1 MNTENEHAPSHA
13 LMRETMEDNKM
24 ETEIKIA
31 AEKLGISLTDA
42 QTKFNEIAVTAGV
55 EPTSDLAL
63 ALWRSYASQQIRNSN
78 RPQQQQN
85 NGAGSAF
92 GFFISLDEPRDSNS
106 YNRRQ
111 AIAEYKRDANNAYV
125 EGFVALAELSDDGD
139 SYTISRYHNGEEDSS
154 KAMRLPE
161 YAETLEDGSI
171 VIALDNRKHFQSGG
185 DNKQYGKALRVIMQ
199 TKGLF
204 VGKVG
209 NDEEYKLYNF
219 SYKNSEFSPSTFT
232 WLHMPVMIST
242 FAEDTLYGFTD
253 KTLNGLALNDNP
265 EAEIYRNVE
274 HLNMENLMVG
284 LCSRNISDLTLLD
297 AKHIQLRDNPANR
310 RFVITNGTVCNIS
323 MTPTGN
329 GNRIMYLSDLNAEFN
344 YDNEGMTTCWMPAN
358 INIDFG
364 IGSSVTVV
372 GRTSQREGDDG
383 YEPATINVAG
393 VLVTERVGQVE
404 EVAVSEE
411 SMEWF

>member
-1 MNTENEHAPSHA
+1 
-13 LMRETMEDNKM
+13 
-24 ETEIKIA
+24 
-31 AEKLGISLTDA
+31 
-42 QTKFNEIAVTAGV
+42 
-55 EPTSDLAL
+55 
-63 ALWRSYASQQIRNSN
+63 
-78 RPQQQQN
+78 
-85 NGAGSAF
+85 
-92 GFFISLDEPRDSNS
+92 
-106 YNRRQ
+106 
-111 AIAEYKRDANNAYV
+111 
-125 EGFVALAELSDDGD
+125 
-139 SYTISRYHNGEEDSS
+139 
-154 KAMRLPE
+154 
-161 YAETLEDGSI
+161 
-171 VIALDNRKHFQSGG
+171 
-185 DNKQYGKALRVIMQ
+185 
-199 TKGLF
+199 
-204 VGKVG
+204 
-209 NDEEYKLYNF
+209 
-219 SYKNSEFSPSTFT
+219 
-232 WLHMPVMIST
+232 MIST

-393 VLVTERVGQVE
+393 ILVTERVGQVE
-404 EVAVSEE
+404 TVEVSEE
-411 SMEWF
+411 SMDWF